1 MYYFYIIYTYNCRQR
16 AAHVASSLMS
26 LLQVAASFFYK
37 KKSSAGR
44 KKEGERGWGV
54 GKKSPAAAVLAP
66 KKKAC
71 P

>member
-1 MYYFYIIYTYNCRQR
+1 
-16 AAHVASSLMS
+16 MS